1 MLEWV
6 SLGHEAL
13 SYRTLTWCWCR
24 VIASYEGFMS
34 LSKSAQDPQAL
45 ESGKR
50 NSAQFLQS
58 MRAPRKRM
66 QSPNTNAQKNS
77 ESGRGCDAR
86 NDHRTQLKI
95 GVIEPVET
103 HFG

>member
-77 ESGRGCDAR
+77 ESGRGCHD
-86 NDHRTQLKI
+86 
-95 GVIEPVET
+95 
-103 HFG
+103 